1 MHVAYIH
8 QHFSTKQGATGTRS
22 YEMAQRLL
30 ARGHRVTMVCGVNDN
45 TARVFTITGRVSE
58 MEIDGIRVRC
68 IAEPYSNRMG
78 PLRRMLAFRAFAA
91 TATKIVSGLDA
102 DLVFAT
108 STPLTVGV
116 PGMKAAR
123 KLGVPFVFEVRDL
136 WPELLI
142 SMGVMKNP
150 LAIWHFRRLERTIY
164 RAARHII
171 ALAPGIREG
180 ICRTG
185 YPAERV
191 TMIPNGCDLDVFRP
205 DDAPLDDPRFGAPD
219 DLRLVFSGAH
229 GRANGLDAVLD
240 AAAELKRR
248 GEGGVRF
255 CFIGDGGQKPQL
267 VERSRREGLDG
278 LCCWVDPMPK
288 AELARLLPRMDVG
301 MQILMNVPAF
311 YYGTSPNKFFDYIS
325 CGIPVLNNYP
335 GWLAEMI
342 RANRCGVTV
351 PPDDPRAFADAV
363 LRLRDQRGQLAEMGR
378 NARALAER
386 EFSRDRLGDQFVA
399 TLEAAA
405 SGK

>member
-22 YEMAQRLL
+22 YEMARRLL
-30 ARGHRVTMVCGVNDN
+30 TRGHRVTMICGVNDN
-45 TARVFTITGRVSE
+45 TARVFTINGRVSE
-58 MEIDGIRVRC
+58 MDIDGIQVRC
-68 IAEPYSNRMG
+68 IAEPYSNKMG

-91 TATKIVSGLDA
+91 TATRIVSSLDA
-102 DLVFAT
+102 DVVFAT

-150 LAIWHFRRLERTIY
+150 LAIWYFRRIERTIY
-164 RAARHII
+164 AAARHII
-171 ALAPGIREG
+171 ALAPGIKEG
-180 ICRTG
+180 ICKTG

-191 TMIPNGCDLDVFRP
+191 TMIPNGCDLDLFRP
-205 DDAPLDDPRFGAPD
+205 DDAPLDDPRFGDPS

-229 GRANGLDAVLD
+229 GRANGLDSVLD

-248 GEGGVRF
+248 GERGVRF
-255 CFIGDGGQKPQL
+255 CFIGDGGRKPQL
-267 VERSRREGLDG
+267 VERSRREGLDE

-288 AELARLLPRMDVG
+288 AELARVLPRMDVG

-335 GWLAEMI
+335 GWLADMI
-342 RANRCGVTV
+342 RANRCGVVV

-363 LRLRDQRGQLAEMGR
+363 VQLRDRRAELAEMGR
-378 NARALAER
+378 AARALAER

-399 TLEAAA
+399 TLEAVA
-405 SGK
+405 SGG